1 MLCHLG
7 LLAVL
12 AALLALEDA
21 RELASDDARGLAFE
35 LALLPV
41 TDPRGDMPVGQGVIN
56 RAPVIMRYCSPAPGV
71 GDPLVARTV
80 ASNSMDL
87 VASGVDDAANPLE
100 DPPLQKCWVSIERR
114 R

>member
-12 AALLALEDA
+12 AALLALEDT
-21 RELASDDARGLAFE
+21 RELASDEARELAFE

-56 RAPVIMRYCSPAPGV
+56 RAPVITRYCSPAPGV

-100 DPPLQKCWVSIERR
+100 DPPLEKRSGLN
-114 R
+114 